1 MTVVTIVEI
10 GNSLSFLVSTELR
23 AAMKQIGVLFL
34 EILAFVMVPA
44 VAEACSCGQT
54 TFVTKQFGPDHTVL
68 IGKVASVVEEGSIE
82 GKKFGSRATATII
95 QFFWGPRERVE
106 FSNNTVRLRGSSP
119 CDPFQFIEGATY
131 FLSGFVEKDGTLV
144 IASCGFSGLL
154 EWDRTQLNLK
164 AIALGPLSQSGAV
177 LGKVQKMN
185 SSEPAAYVDLV
196 ISGDKG
202 EFHTIS
208 DNEGTYLVMGVPEGD
223 YHLKVDLP
231 GWTPR
236 YRSYGIRV
244 KVGEYSNGSI
254 DLQKVAVLNSEHK

>member
-1 MTVVTIVEI
+1 MTVVTIIEI
-10 GNSLSFLVSTELR
+10 GNSLSFLVSTQLR
-23 AAMKQIGVLFL
+23 AAMKQMGVLFFG
-34 EILAFVMVPA
+34 ILAFVMVSA

-106 FSNNTVRLRGSSP
+106 TSDNAIRLRGSSP

-131 FLSGFVEKDGTLV
+131 FLSGNVEKDGTLV

-164 AIALGPLSQSGAV
+164 AIALGALNQTGAV
-177 LGKVQKMN
+177 LGRLHK
-185 SSEPAAYVDLV
+185 LV
-196 ISGDKG
+196 
-202 EFHTIS
+202 
-208 DNEGTYLVMGVPEGD
+208 
-223 YHLKVDLP
+223 
-231 GWTPR
+231 
-236 YRSYGIRV
+236 
-244 KVGEYSNGSI
+244 
-254 DLQKVAVLNSEHK
+254 